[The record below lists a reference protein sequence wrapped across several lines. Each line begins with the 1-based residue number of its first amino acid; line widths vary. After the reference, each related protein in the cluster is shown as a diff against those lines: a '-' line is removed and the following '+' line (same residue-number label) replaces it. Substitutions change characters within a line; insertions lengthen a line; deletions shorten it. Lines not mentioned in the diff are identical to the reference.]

1 MGSGTWNNAGVDV
14 GASQTFSGGGS
25 AFTYT
30 YGPINLP
37 LQTGPLGTWA
47 QMQTVTRFSLTGG
60 GDRATLTGF
69 AEIVP
74 VPEPQEWM
82 MMLAGLGVIVAA
94 TRRRVV

>member
-1 MGSGTWNNAGVDV
+1 MHRRARRRR
-14 GASQTFSGGGS
+14 
-25 AFTYT
+25 
-30 YGPINLP
+30 
-37 LQTGPLGTWA
+37 